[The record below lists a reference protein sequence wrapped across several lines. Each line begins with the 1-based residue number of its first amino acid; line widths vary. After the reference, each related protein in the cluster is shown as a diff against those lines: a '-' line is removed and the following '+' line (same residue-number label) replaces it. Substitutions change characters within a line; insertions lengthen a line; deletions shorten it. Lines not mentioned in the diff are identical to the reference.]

1 MDTKTCKNG
10 GRLIPPPETV
20 RVELAR
26 SVRESRR
33 LRALLRLSL
42 LSEDDRRFLASLRPR
57 TATRREGG
65 SR

>member
-1 MDTKTCKNG
+1 MDTGTHEDG
-10 GRLIPPPETV
+10 GRLIPPPEAV

-42 LSEDDRRFLASLRPR
+42 LSEEDRQFLARLRRPR
-57 TATRREGG
+57 TAPRREGG
-65 SR
+65 R